1 MPHFSSGK
9 LKWVSCPCSSPLRY
23 TAWING
29 PSDGAA
35 RGEPAGQ
42 AHRSRAEGG
51 ERGFYCSWV
60 AFVCRV
66 RRAPTVEAGKGA
78 HGAPPEGVTGA
89 QTYPT
94 RQRLKPPRAGTS
106 RELQSSSPRDRWCL
120 QCLLHLN
127 TGWPKPLRRHLRLP
141 GPTIRDETFLVSVA

>member
-1 MPHFSSGK
+1 MAVPHFSSGP
-9 LKWVSCPCSSPLRY
+9 LKWVSCACSPPLRY

-42 AHRSRAEGG
+42 EHRSRAEGW
-51 ERGFYCSWV
+51 ERGFDCSWV
-60 AFVCRV
+60 TFLCRV
-66 RRAPTVEAGKGA
+66 RSAPNVVAGKGA
-78 HGAPPEGVTGA
+78 HAAPPEGVAGA

-94 RQRLKPPRAGTS
+94 LQRLKPPRAGTS
-106 RELQSSSPRDRWCL
+106 RELQSSSPRDLWCL

-127 TGWPKPLRRHLRLP
+127 TGVAKTLTAPPKTSR
-141 GPTIRDETFLVSVA
+141 TDD